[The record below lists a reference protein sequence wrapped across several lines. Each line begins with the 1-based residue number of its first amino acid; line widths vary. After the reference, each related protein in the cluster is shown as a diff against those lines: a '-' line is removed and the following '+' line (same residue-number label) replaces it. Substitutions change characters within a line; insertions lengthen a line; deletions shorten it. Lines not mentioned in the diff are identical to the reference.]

1 MLTQS
6 DKRIIYNTTNLSKM
20 RLLKRKYN
28 NCKLTCTLPIQCTF
42 NIKPIYYKIDG
53 NYELSSNENYN
64 TILTFTED
72 ATTYTYI
79 PIKVYITIALQSDPT
94 NIIFSNTL
102 IQVPG
107 TYQTLLEQMG
117 LLLNHILIYQ
127 VVKSI

>member
-1 MLTQS
+1 MLTQI
-6 DKRIIYNTTNLSKM
+6 DEQIIYNITNLSKM

-42 NIKPIYYKIDG
+42 NIKPIYYKING
-53 NYELSSNENYN
+53 NYDLSSNEKYN

-79 PIKVYITIALQSDPT
+79 PIKVYITIALKSDPT

-107 TYQTLLEQMG
+107 TYQTPAG
-117 LLLNHILIYQ
+117 TNGFII
-127 VVKSI
+127 KSYFNLPGC